1 MNLLLVFFFISGATF
16 AASTPIEEAKVSI
29 RTLIQP
35 LIGQN
40 SKKPK
45 GTEKFRVDACEKKK
59 INWMDV
65 LLQKEEAEMEFIF
78 KEGCDLQGKVKPK
91 VLSPFEANF
100 DLKNLQS
107 YKKVE
112 TENTISADLQTKPIL
127 KLEMRKGT
135 LSGKHIVKFEADYR
149 VRINPTARKAVNEN
163 LGGELRIS
171 EIDGKKV
178 NIKEFILVK

>member
-1 MNLLLVFFFISGATF
+1 MNLLLVLFFISGATF
-16 AASTPIEEAKVSI
+16 AASAQIEEAKVSI

-40 SKKPK
+40 SNKPK
-45 GTEKFRVDACEKKK
+45 GTEKFRVDACERNK

-100 DLKNLQS
+100 DLNNLQS

-112 TENTISADLQTKPIL
+112 TKITISADLQTKPIL
-127 KLEMRKGT
+127 KLEMRKGI
-135 LSGKHIVKFEADYR
+135 LSGKHILKFEADYR
-149 VRINPTARKAVNEN
+149 VRINPNASKDVDEN

-171 EIDGKKV
+171 EIDSKKV